1 MNKAIQ
7 SMKNLL
13 ELSWT
18 YSALCILGV
27 LFFPEYVAPFLAIA
41 SLIFAYRDAKM
52 RKAAFKV
59 NTSGKLIWFFIIVVF
74 ISIFYSQ
81 HRFSTLSTL
90 LMWIIM
96 FCVYV
101 SLTTVL
107 TGKRR
112 LFQFLVMLSIVF
124 GIIGLISILE
134 YLGYSIFHFH
144 YRFLQLWGFIDEQV
158 YYFYPGEMHL
168 YNKDLR
174 TASAFTNPNIFA
186 EVMLFITPF
195 ALCAVAKSKQKYL
208 RIITNCGFIL
218 GVIGFTFAFSRA
230 SYICLIAIG
239 VAFFAFNPMRLNKR
253 KYLSLLTLC
262 GVILVGLILVPNV
275 YADRMAT
282 LQPEEHS
289 VSERIAIL
297 NVSLEAILEH
307 PIFGYGAGI
316 QNTTQV
322 FTSAGL
328 PKTIPHAHNLFLQL
342 VLENGVLGLCVF
354 LIAPIRS
361 FLNSTLITIKT
372 NAYRCY
378 SFACMCSMAMF
389 FLFGI
394 VEYPLLCPKLVGT
407 FYIMLAISDATER
420 FSPDLT
426 TIVTWKENK

>member
-59 NTSGKLIWFFIIVVF
+59 DTSGKLIWFFIIVVF

-195 ALCAVAKSKQKYL
+195 ALCAVAKSRQKYL
-208 RIITNCGFIL
+208 RVITNGNHARSGFYVNTRRCTCRIL
-218 GVIGFTFAFSRA
+218 
-230 SYICLIAIG
+230 
-239 VAFFAFNPMRLNKR
+239 P
-253 KYLSLLTLC
+253 
-262 GVILVGLILVPNV
+262 
-275 YADRMAT
+275 
-282 LQPEEHS
+282 
-289 VSERIAIL
+289 
-297 NVSLEAILEH
+297 
-307 PIFGYGAGI
+307 
-316 QNTTQV
+316 
-322 FTSAGL
+322 
-328 PKTIPHAHNLFLQL
+328 
-342 VLENGVLGLCVF
+342 
-354 LIAPIRS
+354 
-361 FLNSTLITIKT
+361 
-372 NAYRCY
+372 
-378 SFACMCSMAMF
+378 
-389 FLFGI
+389 
-394 VEYPLLCPKLVGT
+394 YPLQ
-407 FYIMLAISDATER
+407 F
-420 FSPDLT
+420 
-426 TIVTWKENK
+426 